1 MKTDAVRVAIRPRG
15 LLECLD
21 LAVMFCGRRPLP
33 VAAATAIGAA
43 PFIVLNRVVASGLG
57 AADALPFAGILALE
71 TAWAAVPLT
80 LYLGQS
86 VFAERFSLRAAVRD
100 FAGGLPA
107 LLLFQG
113 VLRAACLAVCVLAPV
128 VFVGMYYLDQVIL
141 LERPPL
147 AKVWQRRSAIN
158 RGRVMGM
165 VRLACVDALLLACG
179 TALGTRLLAAVASL
193 WRGRGIDWDFLGGEA
208 LAAAIFSWHGQI
220 AFWATCGF
228 LTVFR
233 FFTYLDGR
241 IRREGWDVELR
252 LRADETYAGL
262 AAGSGR
268 RPLMRA
274 IVTVLLAAT
283 ASVGHASTPT
293 PEAESAARRALA
305 RQSFPWY
312 DSDTDRFRPLIEPDS
327 SPGDA
332 GTSPG
337 QPGQSGEGGGRGG
350 SGGTGGG
357 RRGVRIPLPSQ
368 PASPLTLEA
377 LGLVGRGL
385 MIGLLVAVVA
395 VVVWLLVRYGL
406 RDGSATTDDPAD
418 DAAAPGAAEDPAA
431 ALPADLRLSA
441 AELFA
446 RAAAHAEQGD
456 FSSAALHLH
465 AWMILE
471 LDRRG
476 ALVAARGKT
485 NGQYRSEVA
494 ASLPDAAGVFGDSS
508 RLFEDVLF
516 GRLPVSPRDFLT
528 VWDRRGVVGPSSRPG
543 EAAS

>member
-1 MKTDAVRVAIRPRG
+1 VRVAIRPRG
-15 LLECLD
+15 ILECLD

-33 VAAATAIGAA
+33 VVAATALGAA
-43 PFIVLNRVVASGLG
+43 PFILLNRVVASGLD
-57 AADALPFAGILALE
+57 AADAIPFAGILALE

-86 VFAERFSLRAAVRD
+86 VFADRFSLRAAVRD
-100 FAGGLPA
+100 FVGGLPA

-113 VLRAACLAVCVLAPV
+113 LLRGACLAICVLAPV
-128 VFVGMYYLDQVIL
+128 LFVGLYYLDQVIL

-158 RGRVMGM
+158 RGRAMGI
-165 VRLACVDALLLACG
+165 VRLACIDGLVLACG
-179 TALGTRLLAAVASL
+179 TVLGTRLLAAVASL
-193 WRGRGIDWDFLGGEA
+193 WRGRGIGWDILGGEA

-262 AAGSGR
+262 TAGGGR
-268 RPLMRA
+268 RSVVRA
-274 IVTVLLAAT
+274 TIAILLAAV
-283 ASVGHASTPT
+283 ASAGHAASPT

-312 DSDTDRFRPLIEPDS
+312 DSATDRFRPLIEPDA
-327 SPGDA
+327 SPDDT
-332 GTSPG
+332 GTSSDAPG
-337 QPGQSGEGGGRGG
+337 QPGEGGGRG
-350 SGGTGGG
+350 SKGGAGEG
-357 RRGVRIPLPSQ
+357 RRGVRIPLPSP
-368 PASPLTLEA
+368 PASPLIAETF
-377 LGLVGRGL
+377 GLVAYGL
-385 MIGLLVAVVA
+385 MIGLLVAVVV

-406 RDGSATTDDPAD
+406 RDGSATPGDPGDD
-418 DAAAPGAAEDPAA
+418 GAASGVTEDAAA
-431 ALPADLRLSA
+431 ALPAGLRLGE

-446 RAAAHAEQGD
+446 RAATHAEQGD
-456 FSSAALHLH
+456 FTSAALHLH
-465 AWMILE
+465 AWMIVH

-476 ALVAARGKT
+476 ALVASRGKT

-494 ASLPDAAGVFGDSS
+494 ASLPDAVGVFAASS
-508 RLFEDVLF
+508 RLFEDAFF
-516 GRLPVSPRDFLT
+516 GRLPVSRHDFLA
-528 VWDRRGVVGPSSRPG
+528 VWERRSVVGPVSSAG
-543 EAAS
+543 EAAA

>member
-1 MKTDAVRVAIRPRG
+1 VKTDAVRVAIRPRG

-262 AAGSGR
+262 AAG
-268 RPLMRA
+268 
-274 IVTVLLAAT
+274 
-283 ASVGHASTPT
+283 
-293 PEAESAARRALA
+293 ESAARRALA

-337 QPGQSGEGGGRGG
+337 APGQSGEGGGRGG

-368 PASPLTLEA
+368 PASPLTMEA
-377 LGLVGRGL
+377 LGLVGHGL